1 PQPSPSPHHSSANT
15 PPSAPSGG
23 TMARPMPQ
31 GIVYGKVQLE
41 RLMLTMFPHRN
52 SPSPNNNNGDWEHG
66 SFNNNQN
73 LHRDEW
79 ED

>member
-1 PQPSPSPHHSSANT
+1 
-15 PPSAPSGG
+15 
-23 TMARPMPQ
+23 MARPMPQ
-31 GIVYGKVQLE
+31 GVVYGKVQLE

-52 SPSPNNNNGDWEHG
+52 SPPSNANSGDWENG